1 MADITKELLMLVNKP
16 GRVGILGTADNAG
29 RPNVAYFGSPRLE
42 EDGTFIVGLGRNR
55 TLSNLESNPL
65 AAFFCVEGSPVSFN
79 TQGCRLYLKAREIQ
93 KEGPRLDAIRDMI
106 AKAAG
111 ANAAKMI
118 VAAVIFDVTDVRPL
132 IAMG

>member
-1 MADITKELLMLVNKP
+1 MAEITKETLELVNKP
-16 GRVGILGTADNAG
+16 GRVGILGTADSSG
-29 RPNVAYFGSPRLE
+29 KPNVAYFGSPRLE
-42 EDGTFIVGLGRNR
+42 GDGTFIVGLGRNR
-55 TLSNLESNPL
+55 TLSNLENNPY

-79 TQGCRLYLKAREIQ
+79 TQGCRLYLKTREIQ
-93 KEGPRLDAIRDMI
+93 KAGPHLEAIRDAI

-118 VAAVIFDVTDVRPL
+118 VAAVIFDVTDIRPL